1 MIHEEVMT
9 IKEIKS
15 NSNVQSISSA
25 KSKRGGKREGAGRP
39 KGSGKYGEDTTAIR
53 VPESW
58 AVEIKK
64 MLKLRVNRKESSK
77 VIDLSNVWVPDA
89 SKSQDLPL
97 YGNKIAAGFPSPADD
112 HIESTLDLNEFLIEH
127 PAATFYVR
135 VTGESMLNAGIRPN
149 DILVVDRAIEP
160 VDGKIVIA
168 ALNGELTV
176 KRLVKTQG
184 KVFLYPENEE
194 FKPIEVSRESDFK
207 IWGVVTSVIH
217 RF

>member
-1 MIHEEVMT
+1 MIHEDAMT
-9 IKEIKS
+9 TKDKQIKS
-15 NSNVQSISSA
+15 NVHSINAS
-25 KSKRGGKREGAGRP
+25 KSKRGGRREGAGRP

-53 VPESW
+53 VPQSW
-58 AVEIKK
+58 AIEIKK
-64 MLKLRVNRKESSK
+64 LLKVKSQHRKTS
-77 VIDLSNVWVPDA
+77 VPIDLSNVWIPDA
-89 SKSQDLPL
+89 ANTQALPL

-112 HIESTLDLNEFLIEH
+112 HIESTLDLNEFLIQH

-135 VTGESMLNAGIRPN
+135 VTGESMINAGIRPD

-160 VDGKIVIA
+160 TDGKIVIA

-176 KRLVKTQG
+176 KRLVKAQG
-184 KVFLYPENEE
+184 KLFLYPENEE
-194 FKPIEVSRESDFK
+194 FRPIEVTQESDFK